1 MRLISMSTH
10 SHLKT
15 KERSLTAYTQSI
27 TQLFQFMGQQTSSWT
42 NRIVA
47 PNDLQPKKT
56 LVIVVGSQK
65 GLCGNFNTALF
76 KLFDQHYATFQK
88 NDPFYCVIGKKAL
101 SFMHSKKNAPII
113 LQFPDFSASHIHE
126 ITHTIADHIMN
137 ETYTQVLFVSNVVKT
152 FFVQKPRLTQLI
164 PFQSAPESSQPSTQE
179 YQWEQSPHQ
188 ILNILVHQYIEATIH
203 ETLFQSLLAEQAAR
217 FISMDASTRNA
228 KKLLEITTIQYNKF
242 RQTKITRE
250 ISELASSVS

>member
-1 MRLISMSTH
+1 
-10 SHLKT
+10 
-15 KERSLTAYTQSI
+15 
-27 TQLFQFMGQQTSSWT
+27 
-42 NRIVA
+42 
-47 PNDLQPKKT
+47 
-56 LVIVVGSQK
+56 
-65 GLCGNFNTALF
+65 
-76 KLFDQHYATFQK
+76 
-88 NDPFYCVIGKKAL
+88 
-101 SFMHSKKNAPII
+101 
-113 LQFPDFSASHIHE
+113 
-126 ITHTIADHIMN
+126 MN